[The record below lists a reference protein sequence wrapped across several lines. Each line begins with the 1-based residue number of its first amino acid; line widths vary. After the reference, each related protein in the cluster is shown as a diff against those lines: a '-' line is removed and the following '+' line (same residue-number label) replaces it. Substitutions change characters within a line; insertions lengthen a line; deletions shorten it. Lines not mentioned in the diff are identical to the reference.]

1 VQEVD
6 LNHFSA
12 AHEAGAFVV
21 DVREPYE
28 FERGHVPGSLLMP
41 MGHVGRR
48 SGELPRDRPVYVI
61 CASGTRSLAAARH
74 LATCGL
80 DARSVAG
87 GVVAWARAGRP
98 LAR

>member
-1 VQEVD
+1 MQEVD
-6 LNHFSA
+6 LNHFCA

-21 DVREPYE
+21 DVREPHEYQ
-28 FERGHVPGSLLMP
+28 RGHVPGSLLMP
-41 MGHVGRR
+41 MGHVSSR
-48 SGELPRDRPVYVI
+48 SEELPRDRPVYVI
-61 CASGTRSLAAARH
+61 CASGVRSLVAAAQ
-74 LATCGL
+74 LSEAGL

>member
-1 VQEVD
+1 MQEVD

-21 DVREPYE
+21 DVREPHEYQ
-28 FERGHVPGSLLMP
+28 RGHVPGSVLMP
-41 MGHVGRR
+41 MGHLRSR
-48 SGELPRDRPVYVI
+48 SGELPRNRPIYVI
-61 CASGTRSLAAARH
+61 CASGARSLMAAAH
-74 LATCGL
+74 LSADGL